1 MRAGKAP
8 IKESSE
14 LLIIKFLGYGF
25 LLSIATSIG
34 IVFLKPE
41 SLHLYF
47 FTHLSVALGSLLAGI
62 IKGRYSSTKRK

>member
-1 MRAGKAP
+1 MRKGRPP

-25 LLSIATSIG
+25 LLTIGAAIG
-34 IVFLKPE
+34 IAVFIPE
-41 SLHLYF
+41 SQHLYF

-62 IKGRYSSTKRK
+62 IKGRYSSSKK